1 MISKSQIS
9 FIRSLQNKKFREE
22 HGNFIVEGTKMVFE
36 LLQSGYI
43 VKSLFLTE
51 NHLNQIKTAVKLP
64 KYTEIHIVSE
74 TELQKISQLQTANEV
89 LAIVEIPGSYQDGML
104 DPLSLTDKW
113 TIMLD
118 NVQDP
123 GNMGTIIRIADWF
136 AIDTIICSI
145 NTVDLY
151 NPKVVQSTMGSLFRV
166 TVVKMDLQDFLP
178 KINVPIYGA
187 LLEGENVYQQNLSKS
202 GVLLMGNESK
212 GISTELK
219 KFITNQVMIPRFG
232 QAESLN
238 VGIATAIL
246 CSEIRR

>member
-1 MISKSQIS
+1 
-9 FIRSLQNKKFREE
+9 
-22 HGNFIVEGTKMVFE
+22 MVFE

-43 VKSLFLTE
+43 VQSLFLTE
-51 NHLNQIKTAVKLP
+51 NYLNQIKSAVKLP

-74 TELQKISQLQTANEV
+74 TDLQKISQLQTANEV
-89 LAIVEIPGSYQDGML
+89 LAVVNIPQSYQDG
-104 DPLSLTDKW
+104 SLNSDAIKDKW

-136 AIDTIICSI
+136 AIDTIICSTT
-145 NTVDLY
+145 TVDMY

-166 TVVKMDLQDFLP
+166 NVVKIDLEDFLHKVKLP
-178 KINVPIYGA
+178 VYGA
-187 LLEGENVYQQNLSKS
+187 LLEGENVYQQNISKA
-202 GVLLMGNESK
+202 GILLMGNESK
-212 GISTELK
+212 GISPELK
-219 KFITNQVMIPRFG
+219 KYINNPVMIPRFG

-246 CSEIRR
+246 CSEIRRG